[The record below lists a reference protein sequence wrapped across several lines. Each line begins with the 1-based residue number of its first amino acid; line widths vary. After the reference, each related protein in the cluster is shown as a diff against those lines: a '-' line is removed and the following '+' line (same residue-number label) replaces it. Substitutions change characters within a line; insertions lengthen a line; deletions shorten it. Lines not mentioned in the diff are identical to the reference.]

1 MNTIY
6 NLKEVSKLAQ
16 AILNEYAGQAVFIF
30 EGNLGAGKTTLIKAM
45 CQELGVT
52 TTVSSPTYNIVNEY
66 DGEKQLVYHMD
77 LYRLKNEGEL
87 FDIGIES
94 YLNTPN
100 TFLFVEWGD
109 LLMPFLDSYVLV
121 KLTTEKPENR
131 TCSIELLSKAQ

>member
-1 MNTIY
+1 MNTTY
-6 NLKEVSKLAQ
+6 NLQEVNKLAQ
-16 AILNEYAGQAVFIF
+16 AILKEYAGQAVFIF

-45 CQELGVT
+45 CLELGVIN
-52 TTVSSPTYNIVNEY
+52 TVSSPTYNIVNEY
-66 DGEKQLVYHMD
+66 DGEKKMVYHMD

-109 LLMPFLDSYVLV
+109 LLLPFLDSYVLV
-121 KLTTEKPENR
+121 KLTTDEPDNR
-131 TCSIELLSKAQ
+131 ICSIELLSKVP